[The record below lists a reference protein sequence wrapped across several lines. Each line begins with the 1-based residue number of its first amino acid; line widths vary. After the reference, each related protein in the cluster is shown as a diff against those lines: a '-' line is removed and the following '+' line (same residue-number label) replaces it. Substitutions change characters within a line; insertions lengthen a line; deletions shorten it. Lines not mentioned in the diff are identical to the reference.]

1 MKSKLNFPKSNRLRA
16 GILFVTLIGLGVL
29 ISLPTQAQ
37 ERNKRQQESLLT
49 ARKWTI
55 VNVKKNKLTKL
66 KKMDGFRMEEG
77 NELSFAID
85 HKFGYK
91 NNDYEYLAGKWK
103 LDGKKI
109 LLVHDSRDATNRLEN
124 THFKIIRLSK
134 TELYMK
140 RLDKP
145 KGKLVFK

>member
-1 MKSKLNFPKSNRLRA
+1 MKRRLNFINFGQYKFGFMLMMVFGFA
-16 GILFVTLIGLGVL
+16 LLIA
-29 ISLPTQAQ
+29 LPVQAQ

-66 KKMDGFRMEEG
+66 NKMDGFRMEEG

-91 NNDYEYLAGKWK
+91 NNDYEYMAGKWK

-109 LLVHDSRDATNRLEN
+109 LLIHDARDATNRLEN
-124 THFKIIRLSK
+124 SHFKIIRLSK
-134 TELYMK
+134 TELYIK

>member
-1 MKSKLNFPKSNRLRA
+1 MKRRKENLSNAYFRNGLM
-16 GILFVTLIGLGVL
+16 FVLLVTMSV
-29 ISLPTQAQ
+29 SLSQTAVAQ

-49 ARKWTI
+49 NRKWNL
-55 VNVKKNKLTKL
+55 VNVKRKKLTKL

-77 NELSFAID
+77 NELSLAID

-91 NNDYEYLAGKWK
+91 NNDYEYMSGKWV
-103 LDGKKI
+103 LDGKK
-109 LLVHDSRDATNRLEN
+109 LLLIHDARDATNRLEN
-124 THFKIIRLSK
+124 IHFKIIRLSK

>member
-1 MKSKLNFPKSNRLRA
+1 MKTRLNISHHNSTKVVITAF
-16 GILFVTLIGLGVL
+16 VL
-29 ISLPTQAQ
+29 IILMVFSGNADAQ
-37 ERNKRQQESLLT
+37 DRNKRQQENLLT

-55 VNVKKNKLTKL
+55 LNVKRKKLTKL
-66 KKMDGFRMEEG
+66 DKMDGFRMEEG
-77 NELSFAID
+77 NEMSFSID

-91 NNDYEYLAGKWK
+91 NNDYEYMSGKWI
-103 LDGKKI
+103 LDGKSL
-109 LLVHDSRDATNRLEN
+109 LLVHDARDATNRLEN
-124 THFKIIRLSK
+124 THYKVIRLSK

>member
-1 MKSKLNFPKSNRLRA
+1 MKRRVNFPNSNQQRA
-16 GILFVTLIGLGVL
+16 GLTFVILIGLGL
-29 ISLPTQAQ
+29 IISLPSQAQ
-37 ERNKRQQESLLT
+37 ERNIRQQESLLT

-55 VNVKKNKLTKL
+55 VNVKKKKLTKL

-91 NNDYEYLAGKWK
+91 NNDYEYMAGKWK

-109 LLVHDSRDATNRLEN
+109 LLIHDARDATNRLEN
-124 THFKIIRLSK
+124 SHFKIIRLSK
-134 TELYMK
+134 TELFMK
-140 RLDKP
+140 RMDKP

>member
-1 MKSKLNFPKSNRLRA
+1 MKTRLNFSHHGSAKVVFAAFALI
-16 GILFVTLIGLGVL
+16 ILMVFSGNAE
-29 ISLPTQAQ
+29 AQ
-37 ERNKRQQESLLT
+37 DRNKRQQESLLT

-55 VNVKKNKLTKL
+55 LNVKRKKLTKL

-77 NELSFAID
+77 NEMSFSID

-91 NNDYEYLAGKWK
+91 NNDYEYMSGKWI
-103 LDGKKI
+103 LDGKSL

-124 THFKIIRLSK
+124 THYKVIRLSK
-134 TELYMK
+134 TELYIK

>member
-1 MKSKLNFPKSNRLRA
+1 MKTKLNFIDSGRHKTGLKLLMVL
-16 GILFVTLIGLGVL
+16 GFTLL
-29 ISLPTQAQ
+29 IAVPGQAQ

-55 VNVKKNKLTKL
+55 VNVKRNKLTKL
-66 KKMDGFRMEEG
+66 NKMDGFRMEEG

-91 NNDYEYLAGKWK
+91 NNDYEYMAGKWV

-109 LLVHDSRDATNRLEN
+109 LLVHDARDATNRLEN

-134 TELYMK
+134 TELYMR

>member
-1 MKSKLNFPKSNRLRA
+1 MKTRLNFINFGQHKT
-16 GILFVTLIGLGVL
+16 GFKLIIVLGFALL
-29 ISLPTQAQ
+29 IALPGQAQ

-55 VNVKKNKLTKL
+55 VNVKSNKLTKL

-85 HKFGYK
+85 HKVGYK
-91 NNDYEYLAGKWK
+91 NNDYEYMAGKWK

-109 LLVHDSRDATNRLEN
+109 LLIHDARDATNRLEN
-124 THFKIIRLSK
+124 SHFKIIRLSK
-134 TELYMK
+134 TELYIR

>member
-1 MKSKLNFPKSNRLRA
+1 MKRRLNFNNFGQHKTGFMLMMA
-16 GILFVTLIGLGVL
+16 FGCTLLFA
-29 ISLPTQAQ
+29 LPLQAQ

-66 KKMDGFRMEEG
+66 NKMDGFRMEEG

-109 LLVHDSRDATNRLEN
+109 LLIHDARDATNRLEN
-124 THFKIIRLSK
+124 SHFKIIRLSK

-145 KGKLVFK
+145 RGKLVFK

>member
-1 MKSKLNFPKSNRLRA
+1 MKRRVNFPKSNQQRA
-16 GILFVTLIGLGVL
+16 GLTFVILIGLGL
-29 ISLPTQAQ
+29 IISLPSQAQ
-37 ERNKRQQESLLT
+37 ERNIRQQESLLT

-55 VNVKKNKLTKL
+55 VNVKKKKLTKL

-91 NNDYEYLAGKWK
+91 NNDYEYMAGKWK

-109 LLVHDSRDATNRLEN
+109 LLIHDARDATNRLEN
-124 THFKIIRLSK
+124 SHFKIIRLSK
-134 TELYMK
+134 TELYIK
-140 RLDKP
+140 RMDKP

>member
-1 MKSKLNFPKSNRLRA
+1 MKSRLNIPKSNQLRA
-16 GILFVTLIGLGVL
+16 GFSLVILIGLCVL

-49 ARKWTI
+49 GRKWTI
-55 VNVKKNKLTKL
+55 VDVKRNKLTKL

-91 NNDYEYLAGKWK
+91 NNDYEYMAGKWV
-103 LDGKKI
+103 LDGKTI
-109 LLVHDSRDATNRLEN
+109 LLVHDARDATNRLEN
-124 THFKIIRLSK
+124 THFKIKRLSK